1 MLMKPKRLGDVTIGD
16 AELAV
21 DKKNCRKFG
30 PCGVGEKALYL
41 NSFYIDRRYYLPIR
55 SVTRIYK
62 RIAMSRGGFTGRG
75 MFASVPYLVVEY
87 GNGEEKQCNFKF
99 EEKVDQLIDY
109 FHSVHPEIPTVSK
122 EAEKKLAQKARALEE
137 KKRRLERAGAREEIR
152 LLQDGAAYLEEKK
165 ALYTELSRAARQKRV
180 NDRSNPAY
188 RWAALFIVLM
198 GAVSAFYGVWNLVRG
213 TGASASLY
221 FLLFGLAAIFLFSGA
236 NVLPTRRHNRKA
248 VQKELEESVSKMEAY
263 IRAYPGEKPF
273 PVPARY
279 AHPAVL
285 VWMQEILAD
294 NRAEGIPGA
303 LEVLKED
310 LKKLN
315 ADVTVEQETY
325 DMVTAIKPLFLV
337 HEYR

>member
-109 FHSVHPEIPTVSK
+109 FHGVHPEIPTVSR
-122 EAEKKLAQKARALEE
+122 EAEKKLALKARALEE
-137 KKRRLERAGAREEIR
+137 KRRRLERAGAREDIR

-165 ALYTELSRAARQKRV
+165 SLYTELSCAARQKRV

-198 GAVSAFYGVWNLVRG
+198 GAVSALYGVWNLVRG

-248 VQKELEESVSKMEAY
+248 VQKELDDSVSKMEAY
-263 IRAYPGEKPF
+263 IRAYPGENSF

-285 VWMQEILAD
+285 LCMQEILAD
-294 NRAEGIPGA
+294 NRVQSIPGA